1 MRVKI
6 CGITNLEDALTCQ
19 ELGADAL
26 GFIFY
31 NKSKRF
37 IPPAKAAEIVRN
49 LSPFI
54 MKVGVFVN
62 ESPEIINQIADDV
75 KLNAVQ
81 LHGEES
87 PEFLKM
93 IPFQVI
99 KSFRINNGFDFSIL
113 DNYKNAWYLFDSF
126 SEKEYGG
133 TGKSFNW
140 NIIPEDI
147 RSKIILAG
155 GVSSDNITEI
165 YHKIKPAAVDISSSL
180 ELEPG
185 KKDKGKVEQFFN
197 IINHFKPEADQPL
210 AGRRQKWL

>member
-1 MRVKI
+1 MKVKI
-6 CGITNLEDALTCQ
+6 CGITNLEDALLCQ
-19 ELGADAL
+19 DLGADAL

-37 IPPAKAAEIVRN
+37 IPADKAAEISKN

-62 ESPEIINQIADDV
+62 ESAETINRIVQEV

-81 LHGEES
+81 LHGEEK
-87 PEFLKM
+87 PEFLKT
-93 IPFQVI
+93 IPLQVI

-113 DNYKNAWYLFDSF
+113 KTYQNAWYLLDTF
-126 SEKEYGG
+126 SETEYGG

-147 RSKIILAG
+147 RGNIILAG
-155 GVSSDNITEI
+155 GVSSDNIEDI
-165 YHKIKPAAVDISSSL
+165 FYNIRPAAVDVSSSL
-180 ELEPG
+180 EKEPG
-185 KKDKGKVEQFFN
+185 KKDIEKVKQFFKT
-197 IINHFKPEADQPL
+197 INHFKHEAY
-210 AGRRQKWL
+210 

>member
-1 MRVKI
+1 MKVKI
-6 CGITNLEDALTCQ
+6 CGITNLKDALLCQ

-37 IPPAKAAEIVRN
+37 ISADKAAEISKN

-62 ESPEIINQIADDV
+62 ESAEVINQITKKV

-81 LHGEES
+81 LHGEEE

-93 IPFQVI
+93 IPLQVI

-113 DNYKNAWYLFDSF
+113 HTYPNAWYLLDSF
-126 SEKEYGG
+126 SETAYGG

-140 NIIPEDI
+140 DIIPEGI
-147 RSKIILAG
+147 RSNIILAG
-155 GVSSDNITEI
+155 GVSSVNIEEI
-165 YHKIKPAAVDISSSL
+165 YYKIKPAAVDVSSSL
-180 ELEPG
+180 ETEPG
-185 KKDKGKVEQFFN
+185 KKDIEKVKQFFKT
-197 IINHFKPEADQPL
+197 INHFKPEVHQPP
-210 AGRRQKWL
+210 AERR